1 MKFHCVIP
9 DWPLHD
15 KVGALTSC
23 RTEGN
28 SFAPF
33 DGFNLALHVGDQYE
47 HVVANRV
54 LLREQLQ
61 LNQEPKWLQQTHS
74 DTVVNASS
82 IIPDKVSA
90 DASYTNNVGVVCAVL
105 TADCLPIVFSD
116 KRGTCVGIAHAG
128 WRGLLKGIIQR
139 TIEAMSTTAEV
150 DYAWLGPAIGPK
162 VFEVGEDVYEP
173 YRQQNQALQHAF
185 SSKGTGKWNLDIYK
199 AAKIVLA
206 AADISNVYGG
216 DYCTYTDSERFYSY
230 RRSKRTGR
238 MATLIW
244 IK

>member
-1 MKFHCVIP
+1 MKFRSVIP

-28 SFAPF
+28 SLAPF

-61 LNQEPKWLQQTHS
+61 LDQEPKWLQQTHS
-74 DTVVNASS
+74 NNVVNASS
-82 IIPDKVSA
+82 IVPDKASA
-90 DASYTNNVGVVCAVL
+90 DASFTNNAGVVCAVL
-105 TADCLPIVFSD
+105 TADCLPVVFSD
-116 KRGTCVGIAHAG
+116 KHGTCVGIAHAG
-128 WRGLLKGIIQR
+128 WRGLLNGIIQR
-139 TIEAMSTTAEV
+139 TIAAMSKTTEV

-162 VFEVGEDVYEP
+162 VFEVGADVYELC
-173 YRQQNQALQHAF
+173 RQQNPALQHAF
-185 SSKGTGKWNLDIYK
+185 TSMGAGKWNLDIYK

-206 AADISNVYGG
+206 AADISNIYGG

-230 RRSKRTGR
+230 RRSKCTGR